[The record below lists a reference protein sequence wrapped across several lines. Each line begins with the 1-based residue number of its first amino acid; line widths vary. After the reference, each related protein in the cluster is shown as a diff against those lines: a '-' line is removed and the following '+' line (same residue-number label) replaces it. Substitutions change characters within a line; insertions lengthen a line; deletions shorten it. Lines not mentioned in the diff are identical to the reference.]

1 MARGHAY
8 IHKVGASQVL
18 MGFVFADALLSR
30 QANPLVG
37 PHNQKKVREALQA
50 QLHLVR
56 SLWDQPVAAWDLR
69 FVKSKGLPDVLAG
82 LVCRLPVPAH
92 IHSDQL
98 AAYCQELSVAIT
110 QMFQAADYP
119 LRPIVDQTMLGNL
132 LAPFA
137 FHSLAEIRRAE
148 EVLELRETYNVYE
161 AYITYP
167 WEWKNQA
174 SQHFFDRLYQ
184 LTEQCLVSICLL
196 PTQLSEQE
204 MGLLN
209 HATTRG
215 RSMLWRAGPPGQQV
229 LRIYEHFIRSLRQ
242 QPFLVRIS
250 LAGSS
255 QEIVE
260 AVGQALRDEL
270 PGEIRPV
277 LQYPRSK
284 QELQALEHN
293 LHNLANVSWGD
304 LRQHVPDTARL
315 RYLMNSEEA
324 SMAFR
329 LPVSKNPARTI
340 KVLLVLANPFSS
352 TIHLRQEHRAIQEA
366 IVRSRYRDKL
376 SLTVCPA
383 STVRDLRR
391 ALLEQDFQIAHIA
404 SHGSEEGLVLE
415 GEHGGAYTIS
425 KENLARLFH
434 LRQQQARNISCV
446 ILNAC
451 YSVEQGGLPA
461 IPFTITMRG
470 PLGSEAAIEFSRGF
484 YDAIGAGKDIESA
497 YAEGCLAAS
506 LEAVDAPFRPQI
518 FRDPC

>member
-1 MARGHAY
+1 MASEHPY
-8 IHKVGASQVL
+8 IHRVNPSQVL
-18 MGFVFADALLSR
+18 MGFLFADTLLSH
-30 QANPLVG
+30 QAYPLVG
-37 PHNQKKVREALQA
+37 PHNQKKVRDVLQA

-56 SLWDQPVAAWDLR
+56 SLWEQPVAAWDLR
-69 FVKSKGLPDVLAG
+69 FVKSKSLPDVVTG
-82 LVCRLPVPAH
+82 LVCRFPVPAQ
-92 IHSDQL
+92 IHADQL
-98 AAYCQELSVAIT
+98 AAYCQKLSHSIT
-110 QMFQAADYP
+110 HMFQATGYT
-119 LRPIVDQTMLGNL
+119 LRPIVDQAVLTEL
-132 LAPFA
+132 LAPFP

-148 EVLELRETYNVYE
+148 EVLELREVYNVYE
-161 AYITYP
+161 VYITYP
-167 WEWKNQA
+167 WEWRHQT
-174 SQHFFDRLYQ
+174 SQRFFDRLSQ
-184 LTEQCLVSICLL
+184 LSEQCLVSVGLL

-215 RSMLWRAGPPGQQV
+215 RSMLWHAGPPGRRV
-229 LRIYEHFIRSLRQ
+229 LHIYEHFICSLQ

-255 QEIVE
+255 QGVVEEI
-260 AVGQALRDEL
+260 GQVLRDEL

-277 LQYPRSK
+277 LQYPQSK
-284 QELQALEHN
+284 QELQTLEHN
-293 LHNLANVSWGD
+293 LHSLAGVFWGD
-304 LRQHVPDTARL
+304 IRQYVPDTARL

-329 LPVSKNPARTI
+329 LPVSKNPAQTV

-366 IVRSRYRDKL
+366 IVRSRYRDNI

-383 STVRDLRR
+383 STIRDLRR

-404 SHGSEEGLVLE
+404 SHGSEEGLILE
-415 GEHGGAYTIS
+415 GEHGGAYTVS

-434 LRQQQARNISCV
+434 LRQQQAGNIRCV

-461 IPFTITMRG
+461 IPFTITMQG
-470 PLGSEAAIEFSRGF
+470 PLGSTAAIEFSRGF
-484 YDAIGAGKDIESA
+484 YDAIGAGKDIEAA

-506 LEAVDAPFRPQI
+506 LEAIDAPFRPQI
-518 FRDPC
+518 FRNSC